1 MNGFERRKERKKTNI
16 LNAAYDLF
24 STYGVQKVSIQEIA
38 QKAQVSQVTI
48 YNYFGGKDQLLFE
61 TVKKFTYEQFDHFKY
76 IVNDQ
81 HMSFKDKISFVIQGK
96 KENILHINPDF
107 LQSVMADQPHIQE
120 FIRKFSEENS
130 VPLLMQLIDQGKNL
144 GYIHP
149 GLSVHTVM
157 FYVSVIQGA
166 PADFSEEITHLFFYG
181 LIGDQE
187 QTIHDN

>member
-16 LNAAYDLF
+16 LNAAYGLF

-61 TVKKFTYEQFDHFKY
+61 TVKKFIYEQFDHFKD

-81 HMSFKDKISFVIQGK
+81 NMSFKDKISFVIQGK
-96 KENILHINPDF
+96 KENILHMNPDF

-120 FIRKFSEENS
+120 FIRKFSEEKS
-130 VPLLMQLIDQGKNL
+130 VPLLMQLINQGKEQ

-149 GLSVHTVM
+149 GLSART
-157 FYVSVIQGA
+157 
-166 PADFSEEITHLFFYG
+166 
-181 LIGDQE
+181 
-187 QTIHDN
+187 